1 MLFEPLELIER
12 LVALIPA
19 PRANLLRYHGTLAP
33 GSKLRSR
40 IVPAAGEQQ
49 RSEARACSS
58 DGQPAPS
65 RRPRYG
71 WAELMRRVFAIDPLD
86 CPHCGGRLRLL
97 ALIERPS
104 IARRILKHLGHRTTP
119 RATAPAR
126 APPQTAWDELGA

>member
-1 MLFEPLELIER
+1 LELIER

-71 WAELMRRVFAIDPLD
+71 WAELMRRVFEKDVLECPRCAGRMRLISTITQPEVIRAILE
-86 CPHCGGRLRLL
+86 CIGL
-97 ALIERPS
+97 
-104 IARRILKHLGHRTTP
+104 
-119 RATAPAR
+119 PAR
-126 APPQTAWDELGA
+126 PPPIAASRGLEQAGFDFGAN